1 VIDRFLEEESSHIAQ
16 LIDFIA
22 KPIRLQAE
30 SSFNQEQYDIVL
42 S

>member
-1 VIDRFLEEESSHIAQ
+1 VIDRFLEEESTHLAQ
-16 LIDFIA
+16 LIEFIG